1 MAQIQRTRLAEV
13 DLLEI
18 WTYIAENS
26 FEAAE
31 DVVRAIAQ
39 KCQDCAEFPGMG
51 CRRDELSPGLRSV
64 VMGSY
69 LIFYRPLEDG
79 IRLMRVAHGSR
90 DLPSLFDQD

>member
-1 MAQIQRTRLAEV
+1 M
-13 DLLEI
+13 
-18 WTYIAENS
+18 
-26 FEAAE
+26 
-31 DVVRAIAQ
+31 RAIAQ

-90 DLPSLFDQD
+90 DLPSLFDLD